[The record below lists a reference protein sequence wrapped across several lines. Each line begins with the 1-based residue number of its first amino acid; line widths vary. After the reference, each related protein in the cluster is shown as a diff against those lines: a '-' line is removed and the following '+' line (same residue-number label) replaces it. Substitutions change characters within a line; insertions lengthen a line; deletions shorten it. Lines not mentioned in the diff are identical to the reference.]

1 MSVTV
6 SSDVVAEL
14 LSSNVYASDMPV
26 VASAFML
33 VSVLVSVLDSALV
46 SVLVSVLVSASPSF
60 KLWFSIESSA
70 KKSAAAEVPIS
81 SAA

>member
-26 VASAFML
+26 VASAFA
-33 VSVLVSVLDSALV
+33 LVSVLDSALV

-70 KKSAAAEVPIS
+70 KKSAAAEVLIS